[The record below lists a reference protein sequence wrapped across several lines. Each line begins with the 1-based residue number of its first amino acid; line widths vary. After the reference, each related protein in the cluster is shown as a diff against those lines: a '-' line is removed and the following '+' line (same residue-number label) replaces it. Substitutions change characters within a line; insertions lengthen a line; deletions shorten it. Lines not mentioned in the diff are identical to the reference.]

1 MNTFQRVACITIGY
15 LFLFTTA
22 ANSQTNAQQQKAER
36 ALLSYLHKLCKE
48 YTTNE
53 MSIELGT
60 IHQPYTINNG
70 ILSVVRK
77 HQNEN
82 DPAVPFFVK
91 TSIAI
96 SAIED
101 VFFDYYIG
109 FVGVNNQS
117 VKEEKSDNLT
127 LSFVSV
133 GTMNLLHVAP
143 VGDGEQGYA
152 IQTKLLELVVH
163 LKKLY
168 NADK

>member
-60 IHQPYTINNG
+60 IYQPYTINNG

-82 DPAVPFFVK
+82 DKSSPFFVR

-109 FVGVNNQS
+109 FVGINKQS
-117 VKEEKSDNLT
+117 VKEENSDSPVLEFT
-127 LSFVSV
+127 IT
-133 GTMNLLHVAP
+133 GTMHLMHIAP
-143 VGDGEQGYA
+143 VGDGDQGYA
-152 IQTKLLELVVH
+152 VQTKLLKLVTD

-168 NADK
+168 KVDK

>member
-82 DPAVPFFVK
+82 DPAFFVK

-117 VKEEKSDNLT
+117 VKEEKSDNPT

-133 GTMNLLHVAP
+133 DTMNLLHVAP

>member
-1 MNTFQRVACITIGY
+1 MNTFLRIACMIVGC

-22 ANSQTNAQQQKAER
+22 ATSQTKTQQQKAEK

-77 HQNEN
+77 HQNESN
-82 DPAVPFFVK
+82 PAVPFFVK

-101 VFFDYYIG
+101 VFLDYYIG
-109 FVGVNNQS
+109 FAGVNNQS
-117 VKEEKSDNLT
+117 VKEEKSDSSIFRFT
-127 LSFVSV
+127 ST
-133 GTMNLLHVAP
+133 GTMNLMHIAP
-143 VGDGEQGYA
+143 VGDGDHGYA
-152 IQTKLLELVVH
+152 VQTKLLKLVTD

-168 NADK
+168 KVDK